1 MKKKSVKAK
10 RKPAAKAT
18 RKAAKKAAK
27 KSATK
32 RVSPIPR
39 GYGTVTPQLTV
50 RGAAE
55 AIDFYKRAFGARE
68 LMRMLSPDGTVM
80 HAELRIGDSV
90 FFLGDESPDMGGR
103 SPQTLGGATG
113 SLHVYV
119 RNVDAAVKRAV
130 DAGAQVAM
138 AVADMFWGDRYGKL
152 RDPFG
157 HEWGLA
163 THTEDLT
170 PAQQRKRAEEYA
182 KQMGQH
188 G

>member
-1 MKKKSVKAK
+1 MKKSAKAK
-10 RKPAAKAT
+10 RKPAAKAA

-27 KSATK
+27 KSATQ

-39 GYGTVTPQLTV
+39 GYRTVTPQLTV

-55 AIDFYKRAFGARE
+55 AIEFYKRAFGARE
-68 LMRMLSPDGTVM
+68 LMRMASPDGKVM

-170 PAQQRKRAEEYA
+170 PAQQRKRAEEFV